1 MKKYIVE
8 FTKRGFIACG
18 FGPLVLAVVYLVIQN
33 NSGIDMLSVKEVTMG
48 IFSLSALAFV
58 VGGMNVVYQI
68 ERLPL
73 MLAILLHGGVLYAG
87 YLITYLLNGWLARE
101 RTPIVVFTCIFIV
114 GYMAI
119 WAVIYF
125 VTRKNTAKINEM
137 LNKAK

>member
-87 YLITYLLNGWLARE
+87 YLITYLLNGWLALG
-101 RTPIVVFTCIFIV
+101 RTPFVVFTCIFIV

-125 VTRKNTAKINEM
+125 ATRKNTAKINEM
-137 LNKAK
+137 LNGAK